1 MKFLIIF
8 IFVFSILV
16 IIRDTF
22 QIIRVIKMRDGKVD
36 MSNKRVLLL
45 GLSISYVLSILIMSL

>member
-22 QIIRVIKMRDGKVD
+22 QIIRVIKMREGKVD

>member
-22 QIIRVIKMRDGKVD
+22 QVIRVIKMREGKVD
-36 MSNKRVLLL
+36 MPNKRVLLL

>member
-22 QIIRVIKMRDGKVD
+22 QVIRVIKMREGKVD